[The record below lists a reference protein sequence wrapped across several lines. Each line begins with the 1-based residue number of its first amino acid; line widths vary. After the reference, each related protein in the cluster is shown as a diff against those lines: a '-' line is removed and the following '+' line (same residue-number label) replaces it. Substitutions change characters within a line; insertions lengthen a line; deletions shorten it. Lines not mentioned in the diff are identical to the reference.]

1 MREYT
6 IQFSVSDAEACTYL
20 FEVIR
25 HREIIFHSV
34 DCLVP
39 GLAACNDAIAKD
51 FSEDP
56 L

>member
-6 IQFSVSDAEACTYL
+6 IQFSVADADACTYA

-25 HREIIFHSV
+25 HRETIFEITG
-34 DCLVP
+34 CLVP